1 MEEPWQP
8 NKGFA
13 PFFSAE
19 AHIAKNEILCKTRR
33 SSYAYQNRHQCDGFP
48 ETGSKC
54 RSEVLFET
62 PEGDSIA
69 LKSTLSQYIFCNIAQ
84 NVPLL
89 ESGSIRFSRKADE
102 EILKEYLCE

>member
-1 MEEPWQP
+1 MRIRTDINVMDFLRQV
-8 NKGFA
+8 
-13 PFFSAE
+13 
-19 AHIAKNEILCKTRR
+19 
-33 SSYAYQNRHQCDGFP
+33 Q
-48 ETGSKC
+48 KC

-84 NVPLL
+84 NVPML